1 MEKNKKKW
9 YIIGAVVLILAS
21 VVGYF
26 VIKGQQ
32 NKAEVRNSFET
43 VKIEQGE
50 LVSVIGATGSVRGRQ
65 SAVIT
70 WDTSGSV
77 ENVDATLGDSVSAG
91 EQLAALEQSSLP
103 QSLIS
108 AQSELVSANQ
118 ALDNLL
124 NSDLQSAQ
132 ALQAVE
138 AAEQALKDAQN
149 PELAQAQAQKAVAD
163 AKKDLADAERQL
175 FNIINPIEEEYVTLV
190 NQRSLDGVSENLSV
204 ATDELEKTWRAYQL
218 VEDKPISDPERS
230 EARRALNDAQWAYT
244 LAYWKFNELHE
255 GGEDDE
261 DDKDD
266 PNDADNEID
275 YIELPVALGQV
286 AFAQANLLEAEKEW
300 EQIKDGTSPGD
311 LATLEAQLADAQRE
325 WERLQNGPDPDDIL
339 AAESRVAAAEAAL
352 EAAQLQAP
360 FTGTIT
366 QVEVLSGDQ
375 VTMGTMAFRI
385 DDLSKIYADIQVS
398 EVDINK
404 IEPGQVVTLT
414 FDAILATE
422 YHGKVVNVALV
433 GNDMQGMVNFEV
445 TVELTDADEQVRP
458 GMTVAANIVVNELED
473 VLLVPN
479 RAVRVIDGKRVVYVL
494 RLSGSEAVEVELGA
508 SSDAYSEIIGG
519 DLKKG
524 DEIILNP
531 SADLLQNPREHGGP
545 PF

>member
-414 FDAILATE
+414 FDAILAAE